1 MSRDPRGLRRGHGS
15 GHPRAM
21 SSRFWMALLV
31 AVLIAAL
38 TYVVSRRLFGVGL
51 LLLPLFFLGRGH
63 RGDR

>member
-1 MSRDPRGLRRGHGS
+1 
-15 GHPRAM
+15 M

-51 LLLPLFFLGRGH
+51 LLVPLCFIGRG
-63 RGDR
+63 RSGER